1 MARQQR
7 KKNKQTAAI
16 KQVNLGS
23 PSSGSKIWFNASR
36 IASHILSL
44 PPSSRDKEYQANAPA
59 FNNESLI
66 WKPAMAV
73 EGSDMVA
80 MMALPSIRREQREID
95 PRRGRTFAM
104 TTGRDRNAIIT
115 DKNRVKV
122 SSLIVPLSGLLCTA
136 IISEFLGEPRF
147 QAALTMR
154 TFEKDLFKL
163 GISEERPV

>member
-7 KKNKQTAAI
+7 KKNKQTTAI

-23 PSSGSKIWFNASR
+23 PSSGSKIWCNASR
-36 IASHILSL
+36 ITSHILSL
-44 PPSSRDKEYQANAPA
+44 PPSSRDKKYQVDAPA

-66 WKPAMAV
+66 WKPVMAE
-73 EGSDMVA
+73 EGPDMVA
-80 MMALPSIRREQREID
+80 MMALLRDRFPS
-95 PRRGRTFAM
+95 RTFATRM
-104 TTGRDRNAIIT
+104 TTGRDKNFAIIS

-154 TFEKDLFKL
+154 TFEKGLFKL
-163 GISEERPV
+163 GISEERPG